1 MLILSSFN
9 SKKDGILTPKNQ
21 DNRNLI
27 NFTASPKSIIK
38 LESSSNIHN
47 NIKSSKNN
55 KNLFL
60 KIKKLITEFETEKN
74 EKEKLN
80 HFKSKKNKTKTKKKI
95 NTKKNKKI
103 IGPNTKPSALFI
115 PTKKVFFSVPKIKTQ
130 MQFNRYL
137 INDFKENDS
146 EMDYIKRSLKYQ
158 KINEDFDELVF
169 LKQIKE
175 VAKNGIAENIMENNQ
190 KNEMDFYDTPDSE
203 NKNNNSLKPRMTKEI
218 SEFNINSILK
228 KNNIYNS
235 NMRRLY
241 TEKIK
246 EIPKNLGKSG
256 SKRDSKRESISN
268 NITINTIN
276 QNNNIN
282 YTSRT
287 KVSEKENSFIEEKE
301 KEKEKEN
308 NNDNIKDNKPQG
320 IKFLMEIKNKNK
332 NNEIRPKKKKITT
345 SIDKF
350 NFSNRLYNAQKN
362 EYNRYMRKKMFVRG
376 KNFSKQ
382 IALINKEK
390 EKLGIVDT
398 EEDNEDDE
406 GANTERALPKLIIP
420 NLLFQIEYKDIFK
433 NSFNTLRVVEEGDQ
447 DLDLDDLNKI
457 RKAIKDYEIEM
468 IKVLKKNNNLNYI
481 KKHFNKTT
489 VGKFQSTKGIYFGS

>member
-9 SKKDGILTPKNQ
+9 SKKDSIKTPMNQ
-21 DNRNLI
+21 DNMNLI
-27 NFTASPKSIIK
+27 NFTASQKSIIK
-38 LESSSNIHN
+38 LESSKNIYN

-80 HFKSKKNKTKTKKKI
+80 HFKSKKNKTKNKKKI
-95 NTKKNKKI
+95 DIKKKNKL
-103 IGPNTKPSALFI
+103 IGPNPKSSAIFI

-175 VAKNGIAENIMENNQ
+175 VAKNGIRESVMEDNQ
-190 KNEMDFYDTPDSE
+190 KNEMDYYDTPDSDSR
-203 NKNNNSLKPRMTKEI
+203 NNNPLKPRLTKEI
-218 SEFNINSILK
+218 SEFNINNSLK
-228 KNNIYNS
+228 KNNYYNS

-246 EIPKNLGKSG
+246 EIPKNLGKND
-256 SKRDSKRESISN
+256 SKRDSKKEIIFN
-268 NITINTIN
+268 NVTIN
-276 QNNNIN
+276 QNNNNNNIN

-287 KVSEKENSFIEEKE
+287 KVSEKEISFIEEKE
-301 KEKEKEN
+301 KEKEKESN
-308 NNDNIKDNKPQG
+308 NNIKDNKSQG
-320 IKFLMEIKNKNK
+320 VKFLIEKSRNK
-332 NNEIRPKKKKITT
+332 NNEMRSKKKKITL

-350 NFSNRLYNAQKN
+350 NFSNKIYNHQKN
-362 EYNRYMRKKMFVRG
+362 EYNRYMRKKIYMRG

-398 EEDNEDDE
+398 EEEEDEE
-406 GANTERALPKLIIP
+406 GANTERPLPKLMIP

-433 NSFNTLRVVEEGDQ
+433 NSFNALRVFEEGDQ

-457 RKAIKDYEIEM
+457 KKSIKDYEIEM

-481 KKHFNKTT
+481 KKRFNKTT